1 MWFASWILDFEDNN
15 YRIDLKS
22 CFVFVFILN
31 SEDKNDIYNVYN
43 YT

>member
-15 YRIDLKS
+15 YRIDLKN
-22 CFVFVFILN
+22 CFGFVFILN